1 MSDSGMD
8 RYPTPPSFEP
18 PPPLPQLAPGP
29 PYRLR
34 LWHFFLWT
42 FASALVAAV
51 TRRPDY
57 MRELVESNERSYLIL
72 NATYCLI
79 ACPLVAAGLWFLGFA
94 LPYRLYAGHWLH
106 NSLGSQPGH
115 WLLLIGGMETSAG
128 LVSYCPSSWRG
139 PDNREAMAVTW
150 GIAYLV
156 GMILAFHAWN
166 RCTKDKTISAPWSA
180 LFWTGAVVRMVCC
193 FGNPWFLPLMLLG
206 GRLAMLRG
214 TPVESAEFM
223 KAVSTI
229 AIVLL
234 SASVVADLR
243 GKSRRDIFH
252 WIGVVVTLAVFL
264 YPILWCLL
272 LPLEI

>member
-1 MSDSGMD
+1 
-8 RYPTPPSFEP
+8 
-18 PPPLPQLAPGP
+18 
-29 PYRLR
+29 LR

-42 FASALVAAV
+42 FASALIAAV

-72 NATYCLI
+72 NGTYCLI
-79 ACPLVAAGLWFLGFA
+79 AGPLVAAGLWCLGVA
-94 LPYRLYAGHWLH
+94 IPYRLYTGHWLH

-115 WLLLIGGMETSAG
+115 WLLLIGGMETLAG
-128 LVSYCPSSWRG
+128 LASYCPSSWRG
-139 PDNREAMAVTW
+139 PDSREEMAVTW

-156 GMILAFHAWN
+156 GMILAFYSWN
-166 RCTKDKTISAPWSA
+166 RCTKNKTISAPWSA

-223 KAVSTI
+223 KAVSAI

-234 SASVVADLR
+234 SASVVTDLR

-252 WIGVVVTLAVFL
+252 WIGVLVTLAIFL